1 MILETNNERIPVG
14 DRVVVY
20 PRGAKRIWTAEFSDC
35 GVHRRRTLKTKNKKV
50 AVQRATELAGQ
61 LEAGTF
67 RTPPKPANLSKAI
80 EAYIEF
86 LVTNN
91 RARRTV
97 TRYTGELNTFAAFA
111 AGQNVRNLAQVSVS
125 LFDAYRAHRAKDH
138 DPATVYHESVV
149 IKQLLKWAKKRD
161 LILSNPIAD
170 YELDKPRPKEKKAP
184 SLEQVNRILQ
194 QCTPRRRAEIGM
206 LAFSGMRS
214 GEAQGLKRASVNLK
228 DGWLDIVDQVDGPT
242 KTASSVRSVPIPPRL
257 LKLLRALPKHDR
269 ELFFVAEPSGRYPDG
284 GQPINT
290 KRLNEYFKAAAARAG
305 IEGFTCHS
313 LRHFF
318 KTFCINEGVPREMV
332 DRWQGHADGSVSGRY
347 YHVDD
352 ADSKKRMD
360 SVPFEKDPDE

>member
-1 MILETNNERIPVG
+1 MIANSEKERIHIG

-20 PRGAKRIWTAEFSDC
+20 PRGAKRIWTAEFSDG
-35 GVHRRRTLKTKNKKV
+35 GVHRRKSLKTKNKKV
-50 AVQRATELAGQ
+50 AVKRATELAGQ
-61 LEAGTF
+61 LELGVF
-67 RTPPKPANLSKAI
+67 RTPPKPASLSTVI
-80 EAYIEF
+80 DAYIEF
-86 LVTNN
+86 LVTKN
-91 RARRTV
+91 RAHRTV
-97 TRYTGELNTFAAFA
+97 TRYRGELNTFAGFA
-111 AGQNVRNLAQVSVS
+111 AERNVRNLSQVSVS
-125 LFDAYRAHRAKDH
+125 LLDAYRAHRAKDH

-184 SLEQVNRILQ
+184 TLDQVNLILEQ
-194 QCTPRRRAEIGM
+194 CTLRRRAEIGM

-228 DGWLDIVDQVDGPT
+228 DGRIDILDQVDGPT
-242 KTASSVRSVPIPPRL
+242 KTASSVRAVPIHPRL
-257 LKLLRALPKHDR
+257 LKLLIALPKHDH

-290 KRLNEYFKAAAARAG
+290 KRLNEYLKAAAARAD

-318 KTFCINEGVPREMV
+318 KTFCINANVPREMV
-332 DRWQGHADGSVSGRY
+332 DRWQGHTDGSVSGRY
-347 YHVDD
+347 YHVE
-352 ADSKKRMD
+352 DSMSKQLMD
-360 SVPFEKDPDE
+360 GVPFGVGGD